1 VSPFSPRPIATAVL
15 LTAGVAACANMGP
28 PPGGDVDRDPLV
40 IVASIPSS
48 EAAGV
53 RSDSPVTIGFGER
66 PDRRSVMRALTVFP
80 PPGFRETVWT
90 DTSVTLVPESGWAL
104 GRNTIVRVARSAT
117 DRRGNAMTEPF
128 QLRFTTKAV
137 PDSGVVT
144 GRVWSGQEFGSSHVV
159 VVAAYPA
166 DAQATEAPEEAWPA
180 AIDENLSEG
189 KFRLTGLDTEVQWQV
204 IGIADRDGDVR
215 SSSSGEVWSAAPD
228 MVVFRDTREVTVS
241 DFLIGT
247 LDSLGAL
254 AGDVVA
260 DSGDVAVVVAE
271 RDDDFRE
278 AEVLPSGGSFELTV
292 PTGFDYRVG
301 AFLDLDGDSL
311 LGGEEPYVELDEP
324 AGLSLTARRD
334 GISFDLTGL
343 GADNDATPDSAAA
356 AEEDQEAEDP

>member
-90 DTSVTLVPESGWAL
+90 D
-104 GRNTIVRVARSAT
+104 
-117 DRRGNAMTEPF
+117 GNAMTEPF

-144 GRVWSGQEFGSSHVV
+144 GRVWSGQEFGASHVV